1 MPLSLIDTPAKAG
14 DSELVRFG
22 KYTLLTRLATGGMG
36 EVYVAQMMSTAGFEK
51 RVVIKRILPQLARDE
66 QFVRM
71 FLDEAR
77 LTAQLNHPNV
87 CQVFDLGEIDGEYYI
102 AMEYLE
108 GLPLARLIETHADA
122 GLDFRLVAGIIIQA
136 CEGLHHAHTFRDS
149 DRQIDGIVHRDVS
162 PQNVFVTSPGLIK
175 VLDFGV
181 AKLHREGSTTVTQ
194 STKGKHLYMS
204 PEQVNGEAVDQ
215 RSDIFSLAT
224 LMHEALCGQP
234 LFGRS
239 TQYLTLQAIV
249 TGDRPRLSDLRSDV
263 PPAVESVMERAL
275 SLRRDDRF
283 PTARA
288 MGEALSEALA
298 PHGGPASIIEVAQFF
313 REHHHDELA
322 RTAARVKRASAELA
336 AVTASQ
342 SRPEVSLPPH
352 GDPDLDLTVE
362 DADQHYLNS
371 VDLSDTDDDTF
382 ESNEA
387 TIERHPSE
395 QRISSGAIRRAAA
408 QPLTPEPPRRPQ
420 LISPLPAARALAR
433 APAPSAHPSDAV
445 SLDLDYQPISRGRR
459 YLRWALVATVTA
471 GLAIWLASSSLLQRD
486 SATPATATPATPVQV
501 APIVISAARERVPA
515 QADDPSAASA
525 ANAQPDDPLSAT
537 AAATATATDDDPDPD
552 PAAASA
558 AADDDPDPAAASA
571 TADDNPDP
579 TAAGDDHVEPNPQ
592 DGEPRDGDRG
602 DDGQATAATDAAS
615 SPARGDQR
623 ATNRRRAN
631 NARRSPPGYLTID
644 ASPYASIFVDG
655 KKLGITPLVRVELP
669 SGRRNIRAVTADGRV
684 QRFRLRVRPNATVTR
699 RIRFSDPK

>member
-36 EVYVAQMMSTAGFEK
+36 EVYVAQMTSTAGFEK

-108 GLPLARLIETHADA
+108 GLPLARLIETHADT
-122 GLDFRLVAGIIIQA
+122 GLDLRLVAGIIIQA

-175 VLDFGV
+175 ILDFGV

-215 RSDIFSLAT
+215 RSDIFALAT

-263 PPAVESVMERAL
+263 PPAVEAVVERAL
-275 SLRRDDRF
+275 SLRRDERF

-288 MGEALSEALA
+288 MGEALSEALT

-313 REHHHDELA
+313 REHHDDELA
-322 RTAARVKRASAELA
+322 ATAARVKRASAELSAVSA
-336 AVTASQ
+336 ALSQ
-342 SRPEVSLPPH
+342 PAMPLPTYSE
-352 GDPDLDLTVE
+352 DPDLDLTIE
-362 DADQHYLNS
+362 DADQRYLNS
-371 VDLSDTDDDTF
+371 VGLGDSEDNSF

-408 QPLTPEPPRRPQ
+408 QPRQPQ
-420 LISPLPAARALAR
+420 PSSPLPTARALAH
-433 APAPSAHPSDAV
+433 APAPSPHPGDAI
-445 SLDLDYQPISRGRR
+445 SLELDDQPISRGRR
-459 YLRWALVATVTA
+459 YLRWALVATITA
-471 GLAIWLASSSLLQRD
+471 GLAIWLASSPLLRGD
-486 SATPATATPATPVQV
+486 SAAPPTATEPVQV

-515 QADDPSAASA
+515 QPDDPLAATATS
-525 ANAQPDDPLSAT
+525 AQPDDPLAT
-537 AAATATATDDDPDPD
+537 SDPD
-552 PAAASA
+552 PAAAGDSEIEPGPQA
-558 AADDDPDPAAASA
+558 GDPEGDDPNAAGQA
-571 TADDNPDP
+571 
-579 TAAGDDHVEPNPQ
+579 AAGDD
-592 DGEPRDGDRG
+592 DTG
-602 DDGQATAATDAAS
+602 A
-615 SPARGDQR
+615 SPARASQR

-669 SGRRNIRAVTADGRV
+669 SGRYSVRAVTSDGRV

-699 RIRFSDPK
+699 RIRFSDAE

>member
-14 DSELVRFG
+14 DNELVRFG

-36 EVYVAQMMSTAGFEK
+36 EVYVAQMTSTAGFEK

-122 GLDFRLVAGIIIQA
+122 GLDLRLVAGIIIQA

-224 LMHEALCGQP
+224 LMHEALCGRP

-249 TGDRPRLSDLRSDV
+249 TGDRPRLSDLRGDV
-263 PPAVESVMERAL
+263 PPAIESVMERAL

-322 RTAARVKRASAELA
+322 RTAARVKRASAQLS

-342 SRPEVSLPPH
+342 SQPAVQVPPH
-352 GDPDLDLTVE
+352 SDPDLDLTIE
-362 DADQHYLNS
+362 DADQRYLNG
-371 VDLSDTDDDTF
+371 VGLGDADDDPF

-395 QRISSGAIRRAAA
+395 QRISTSALRSDPGR
-408 QPLTPEPPRRPQ
+408 PLTPAKTPRPQ
-420 LISPLPAARALAR
+420 PISPLPAARALAR
-433 APAPSAHPSDAV
+433 APAPSPHPGDAV
-445 SLDLDYQPISRGRR
+445 GLDLDYKPISRGRR

-486 SATPATATPATPVQV
+486 RAAPSAATPAEPVQV

-515 QADDPSAASA
+515 QTDDLPTVAAANAQAVDPLAASDPEATAASA
-525 ANAQPDDPLSAT
+525 ADGDPR
-537 AAATATATDDDPDPD
+537 DPT
-552 PAAASA
+552 AASA
-558 AADDDPDPAAASA
+558 AADDDPD
-571 TADDNPDP
+571 DDPDP
-579 TAAGDDHVEPNPQ
+579 SAAGDGDVEA
-592 DGEPRDGDRG
+592 DPRDGDPRDSDRG
-602 DDGQATAATDAAS
+602 DDGQADADTDTSS

-623 ATNRRRAN
+623 ADNRRRAN
-631 NARRSPPGYLTID
+631 NARRAPPGYLTID

-669 SGRRNIRAVTADGRV
+669 SGRRNVRAVASDGRV